1 MIHGGLGPECGST
14 LTSTLADQSQ
24 HEVVVLEGKWVRGVP
39 GVQRR
44 GGSRNGDT
52 WMSDEL
58 APGLGPAPAPADPR
72 RLALDGSLM
81 VCPDCRLATAAS
93 NLEAERSRLVAERRS
108 VDAAKVA

>member
-1 MIHGGLGPECGST
+1 MTI
-14 LTSTLADQSQ
+14 
-24 HEVVVLEGKWVRGVP
+24 V
-39 GVQRR
+39 
-44 GGSRNGDT
+44 GDT

>member
-1 MIHGGLGPECGST
+1 MSWHRGSGLP
-14 LTSTLADQSQ
+14 
-24 HEVVVLEGKWVRGVP
+24 
-39 GVQRR
+39 RR
-44 GGSRNGDT
+44 RV
-52 WMSDEL
+52 
-58 APGLGPAPAPADPR
+58 DPR